1 MCVWLKKAQS
11 DLNVLRLDDYIMDI
25 RGLLLDPHG
34 TADVSFT
41 VENQVVHAHSAV
53 LYARCPLL
61 FEKVCAFFFCHV
73 C

>member
-1 MCVWLKKAQS
+1 MFLRCFS

-34 TADVSFT
+34 TADVAFA
-41 VENQVVHAHSAV
+41 VENQIVHAHSAV

-61 FEKVCAFFFCHV
+61 GEKVSCLLFV
-73 C
+73 VL